1 MMTVERAKLR
11 YRVTLLGLDQ
21 GGVAPG
27 AQHLARG
34 IQEATQ
40 PLSIEALQ
48 CLQFVLS
55 GAVSKQQVGGCGEE
69 LLGSLINAEVHK
81 RTSDDGMDVFD
92 IAFRF
97 LPSGRDYRE
106 RTVRQGSFDER
117 GAEVGNRPLR
127 AEKDALRHHVICG
140 GA

>member
-1 MMTVERAKLR
+1 MTVEGAKLR
-11 YRVTLLGLDQ
+11 NRVTLFGLDQ
-21 GGVAPG
+21 GDVVPG

-34 IQEATQ
+34 IHEATQ
-40 PLSIEALQ
+40 ALSIEALQ
-48 CLQFVLS
+48 RLEPVLS
-55 GAVSKQQVGGCGEE
+55 GTVSEQQVGGCGEK

-97 LPSGRDYRE
+97 LPSGRDYRK
-106 RTVRQGSFDER
+106 RTVRQRSIDDR

-127 AEKDALRHHVICG
+127 AEKDALRHQVICIRV
-140 GA
+140 